1 MKKVG
6 IWSVVGVFAL
16 SGALVFADSLLSSK
30 IAGSSYSRFSWK
42 SLARVYD
49 LPDTLEI
56 ATETLP
62 AGMEMLPYLATL
74 EATNG
79 VPPYEWSV
87 PPVVSWGGWLGE
99 RDVPVGL
106 TGVVAIAAGRY
117 HSLALNTNGT
127 VAAWGDGWG
136 MTDSTGVVAIA
147 AGGEHSLALKTN
159 GTVVAW
165 GANWYGQ
172 TDVPVGLT
180 GVVAIAAGD
189 FHSMALKS
197 NGTVVSWGGNAYGQ
211 TDVPVGLTGVV
222 AIAAGGAHSLT
233 LKTNGMVVAWGYNGW
248 GQTDVPVGLT
258 GVLAVAAGVSHS
270 MALKSNGTVVA
281 WGGNASG
288 QTDVPV
294 GLTGVVA
301 IAAGGDHSLALK
313 TDGTVVA
320 WGDNDSGQTDV
331 PLGLTGVVAIAAGGF
346 HSLALKA
353 DSALLPEG
361 LSLSVDGVVSG
372 IPTTAGTSVVN
383 FVVTDSLG
391 ATTNKLLEIAVAP
404 NPNPWLAIAPA
415 DTNMFSTTSSGHR
428 IAVAA
433 NVPWAATN
441 NVPWIS
447 IASGAAGTNNGAVT
461 FGVAANAGP
470 AARAGSITVVGGG
483 IMRTCTVIQA
493 GCPLV
498 DAEFFR
504 VGGGLAVNLSIV
516 GAPNARYV
524 LQTST
529 NLLDPTGWI
538 SIATNVADDFGVWE
552 GAGTNLN
559 ARNQYFRISTT
570 PQ

>member
-1 MKKVG
+1 M
-6 IWSVVGVFAL
+6 

-222 AIAAGGAHSLT
+222 AIAAGG
-233 LKTNGMVVAWGYNGW
+233 
-248 GQTDVPVGLT
+248 
-258 GVLAVAAGVSHS
+258 
-270 MALKSNGTVVA
+270 
-281 WGGNASG
+281 
-288 QTDVPV
+288 
-294 GLTGVVA
+294 
-301 IAAGGDHSLALK
+301 DHSLPLK
-313 TDGTVVA
+313 THGTVVA

-483 IMRTCTVIQA
+483 IMRMCTVIQA